1 MVKDTSKPKKAK
13 LKRGVDTSKLVEN
26 LEKLLNEGRIMLKQ
40 PFIDENDYDNWFY
53 NVLFH
58 LKDSFTDPDNE
69 YKRRFVG
76 PASYIYVRQDGVS
89 SVQLDKK
96 FELESDL
103 SEQLS
108 SLAIIIDDIRFR
120 FDKMK

>member
-40 PFIDENDYDNWFY
+40 PFIDENDYDNWYY

>member
-40 PFIDENDYDNWFY
+40 PFIDENDYDNWYY

-108 SLAIIIDDIRFR
+108 SLTIIIDDIRFR

>member
-40 PFIDENDYDNWFY
+40 PFIDENDYDNWYY

-58 LKDSFTDPDNE
+58 LKDSFPM
-69 YKRRFVG
+69 
-76 PASYIYVRQDGVS
+76 VS
-89 SVQLDKK
+89 
-96 FELESDL
+96 
-103 SEQLS
+103 
-108 SLAIIIDDIRFR
+108 R
-120 FDKMK
+120 

>member
-108 SLAIIIDDIRFR
+108 SLAIIIDSSFAS
-120 FDKMK
+120 

>member
-40 PFIDENDYDNWFY
+40 PFIDENDYDNWYY

-58 LKDSFTDPDNE
+58 LKDSFTEPDNE